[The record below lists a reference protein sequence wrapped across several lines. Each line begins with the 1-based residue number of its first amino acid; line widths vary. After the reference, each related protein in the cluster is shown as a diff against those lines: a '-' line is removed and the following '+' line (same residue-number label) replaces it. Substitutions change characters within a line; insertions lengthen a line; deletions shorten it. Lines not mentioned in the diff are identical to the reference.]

1 MDIRTWGIIGASD
14 AEVGALIAALEAHE
28 THAVGGVTCHSGKL
42 GGHRVVVVNCGVG
55 KVCAAMC
62 AQLLIDR
69 FAVDGIVNTGVAGG
83 LADGLAVGDL
93 VIADNAVQHDFDI
106 TAFGHPRGY
115 IPARGDGEN
124 VVSVWPTDPALTAAF
139 RAAAEDVRAREGG
152 FACHG
157 GRIVSGDVFVSGVAL
172 KQTLR
177 DDFGAVAA
185 EMEGAA
191 IAQVAYLN
199 GVPFALVRALSD
211 LADGSAADSFDT
223 FEQQTAARSARI
235 LLTMLTAI

>member
-1 MDIRTWGIIGASD
+1 MNRQTLGIIGASD
-14 AEVGALIAALEAHE
+14 AEVGALIAALETPE
-28 THAVGGVTCHSGKL
+28 THTAGGVTCHSGTL

-83 LADGLAVGDL
+83 LADGMAVGDL
-93 VIADNAVQHDFDI
+93 VIADDAVQHDFDI

-115 IPARGDGEN
+115 IPARGGDN
-124 VVSVWPTDPALTAAF
+124 VVSVWPTDPTLTAAF
-139 RAAAEDVRAREGG
+139 RAAAESVRAREGG
-152 FACHG
+152 FACHS
-157 GRIVSGDVFVSGVAL
+157 GRIVSGDVFVSSAAL

-211 LADGSAADSFDT
+211 LADGSAADSYDT

-235 LLTMLTAI
+235 LLTMLTAM